1 MLIFV
6 FTLYSTGASLVIP
19 HYHEQDENHFQ
30 DAEVSMV
37 AHHSFIKKELYKP
50 SLKTRQLNNIN
61 LNHERPIHIQT
72 HTVEKVFAIW

>member
-1 MLIFV
+1 MPCMLIFV
-6 FTLYSTGASLVIP
+6 FTLYSTGASLVIL

-37 AHHSFIKKELYKP
+37 AHHSFIKKEF
-50 SLKTRQLNNIN
+50 LKTRQLNNTN